1 MEYLCG
7 FIIESIKRQRNC
19 SNSGEI
25 HLLPVRTIKQ
35 AKIRKKTGKKPSLSI
50 ENCLILTLIR
60 LRVGLTE
67 TDLAFR
73 FQVSQSLISR
83 ILAT

>member
-7 FIIESIKRQRNC
+7 FIIESLKRQRNC
-19 SNSGEI
+19 SISGEV
-25 HLLPVRTIKQ
+25 HLLPVRNITQ
-35 AKIRKKTGKKPSLSI
+35 AKKKLGKKPSLSI
-50 ENCLILTLIR
+50 ENCLFLTFIR

-67 TDLAFR
+67 TDLAFC